1 MNIKLPKELV
11 EKFKNLGLSQ
21 NEIKVYLL
29 LLYSGPLTAKEISEY
44 SQVPFSKIYL
54 VLNNL
59 ERKGWLNST
68 TTRPVKYS
76 ARPPQEAV
84 EVVKR
89 NLEKSMNEAAE
100 YIAKELQPIYDRM
113 SVSLQPNLLLFYGED
128 NIAMKMVDVILG
140 TRRELLLALHHRLDT
155 FLEYSS
161 RLSSVKLVDT
171 RPRIKI
177 LVSKELVDDIYPL
190 VEIGAEIR
198 YRDEMFGG
206 GAISDDREALI
217 ILEKDER
224 YSTAI
229 WSTHYSLIELA
240 KSYFEKIWSTSKMV
254 I

>member
-1 MNIKLPKELV
+1 MNLKLPKELI

-59 ERKGWLNST
+59 ERKGWLNSS

-76 ARPPQEAV
+76 AKPPQEAV
-84 EVVKR
+84 EIVKR

-100 YIAKELQPIYDRM
+100 YIARELQPIYDRM
-113 SVSLQPNLLLFYGED
+113 SVSLQPNILLFYGES
-128 NIAMKMVDVILG
+128 NIAMKMIDVILS
-140 TRRELLLALHHRLDT
+140 TRRELLLALHHRLES

-161 RLSSVKLVDT
+161 RFSSIKLIQN

-177 LVSKELVDDIYPL
+177 LVSKELIDDVYPL
-190 VEIGAEIR
+190 IDVGAEVR

-217 ILEKDER
+217 ILEKDDR
-224 YSTAI
+224 YSTAL
-229 WSTHYSLIELA
+229 WSTHHSLIELA

-254 I
+254 V